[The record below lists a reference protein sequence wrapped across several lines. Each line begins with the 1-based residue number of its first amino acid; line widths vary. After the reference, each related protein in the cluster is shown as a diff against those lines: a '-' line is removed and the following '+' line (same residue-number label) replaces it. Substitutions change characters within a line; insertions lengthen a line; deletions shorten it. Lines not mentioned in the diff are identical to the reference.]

1 MDARRIR
8 VPGITVA
15 GVPGTVTLFLAGDVM
30 TGRGVDQI
38 LLHPGG
44 PTLRESYVKD
54 ARDYVELAETRS
66 GAIPRPAG
74 YDWPWGIALSVLDEC
89 APDVR
94 IVNLETSV
102 TTSRDYAPEKG
113 IHYRMNPANVEVV
126 TVARVDVCTL
136 ANNHVL
142 DFGVRGLRE
151 TVEVLTA
158 AGLRLA
164 GAGGDDR
171 LAWRPATVP
180 VGAGRV
186 RVWSVGAVSSGIAPW
201 WAATATR
208 PGVALLPEVSEA
220 GADGLLARIDADR
233 AAGDVVVVSVHW
245 GSNWGYAVP
254 DEHVRF
260 AHRLIDGGVDV
271 VHGHSS
277 HHPRPLEVYRGKP
290 VLYGCGDLINDYEGI
305 GGYERFRDELRLLY
319 VVSFDADSRELREL
333 RMMPVRARRM
343 RLEHVT
349 QSQER
354 WLRAALEESS
364 AIFGTRLRAAGDGGP
379 WIRLER

>member
-1 MDARRIR
+1 
-8 VPGITVA
+8 
-15 GVPGTVTLFLAGDVM
+15 
-30 TGRGVDQI
+30 
-38 LLHPGG
+38 
-44 PTLRESYVKD
+44 
-54 ARDYVELAETRS
+54 
-66 GAIPRPAG
+66 
-74 YDWPWGIALSVLDEC
+74 
-89 APDVR
+89 
-94 IVNLETSV
+94 
-102 TTSRDYAPEKG
+102 
-113 IHYRMNPANVEVV
+113 
-126 TVARVDVCTL
+126 
-136 ANNHVL
+136 
-142 DFGVRGLRE
+142 
-151 TVEVLTA
+151 
-158 AGLRLA
+158 
-164 GAGGDDR
+164 
-171 LAWRPATVP
+171 
-180 VGAGRV
+180 
-186 RVWSVGAVSSGIAPW
+186 VWSVGAVSSGIAPW

>member
-1 MDARRIR
+1 M
-8 VPGITVA
+8 TVSS
-15 GVPGTVTLFLAGDVM
+15 VPGTVTLFLAGDVM

-38 LLHPGG
+38 LPHPGG

-74 YDWPWGIALSVLDEC
+74 FDWPWGIALSVLDEC

-171 LAWRPATVP
+171 VAWRPA
-180 VGAGRV
+180 
-186 RVWSVGAVSSGIAPW
+186 
-201 WAATATR
+201 
-208 PGVALLPEVSEA
+208 
-220 GADGLLARIDADR
+220 
-233 AAGDVVVVSVHW
+233 
-245 GSNWGYAVP
+245 
-254 DEHVRF
+254 
-260 AHRLIDGGVDV
+260 
-271 VHGHSS
+271 
-277 HHPRPLEVYRGKP
+277 
-290 VLYGCGDLINDYEGI
+290 
-305 GGYERFRDELRLLY
+305 
-319 VVSFDADSRELREL
+319 
-333 RMMPVRARRM
+333 
-343 RLEHVT
+343 
-349 QSQER
+349 
-354 WLRAALEESS
+354 
-364 AIFGTRLRAAGDGGP
+364 
-379 WIRLER
+379 

>member
-1 MDARRIR
+1 MPR
-8 VPGITVA
+8 
-15 GVPGTVTLFLAGDVM
+15 TVTLFLAGDVM

-38 LLHPGG
+38 LPHPGG
-44 PTLRESYVKD
+44 PRLRESYAQD

-66 GAIPRPAG
+66 GVIPRPAG
-74 YDWPWGIALSVLDEC
+74 FDWPWGVALPVLDEC

-94 IVNLETSV
+94 VVNLETSV
-102 TTSRDYAPEKG
+102 TTSRDYAPDKG
-113 IHYRMNPANVEVV
+113 IHYRMNPANVGVI

-164 GAGGDDR
+164 GAGDDDR
-171 LAWRPATVP
+171 AAWRPATVA
-180 VGAGRV
+180 AGSPRV
-186 RVWSVGAVSSGIAPW
+186 RVWSVGAVSSGITPS
-201 WAATATR
+201 WAATPTR
-208 PGVALLPEVSEA
+208 PGVALLPVSEA
-220 GADGLLARIDADR
+220 GADELLARIDADR
-233 AAGDVVVVSVHW
+233 GAGDVVVVSVHW

-254 DEHVRF
+254 DAHVRF
-260 AHRLIDGGVDV
+260 AHRLIDGGVGV

-277 HHPRPLEVYRGKP
+277 HHPRPLEIYRGKP

-305 GGYERFRDELRLLY
+305 GGYERFHDELRLLY
-319 VVSFDADSRELREL
+319 LVTLDADTGELQEV
-333 RMMPVRARRM
+333 RMLPVQARRM

-349 QSQER
+349 QSQQR
-354 WLRAALEESS
+354 WLRATLAEASVG
-364 AIFGTRLRAAGDGGP
+364 FGTRLQAGDDDP
-379 WIRLER
+379 WIRIAR